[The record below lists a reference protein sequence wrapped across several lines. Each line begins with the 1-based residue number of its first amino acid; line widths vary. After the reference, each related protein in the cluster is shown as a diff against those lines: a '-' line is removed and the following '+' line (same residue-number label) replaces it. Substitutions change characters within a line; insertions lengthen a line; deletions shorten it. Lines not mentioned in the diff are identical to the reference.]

1 MDDLATHFAVM
12 GFIDLHLHGKET
24 SSEHLKSLQVDKRAQ
39 CIAKCGQKYLQALS
53 ALARVMYLKT
63 GTAARLPWCPI
74 RDRETSNQRSSGR
87 I

>member
-1 MDDLATHFAVM
+1 MDELATHFAEM
-12 GFIDLHLHGKET
+12 GLVDSQLLGTEVG
-24 SSEHLKSLQVDKRAQ
+24 SEHLKSLQVNKRAQ

-63 GTAARLPWCPI
+63 GTAVRLPWCPI
-74 RDRETSNQRSSGR
+74 RDRENSNQRSSGR